1 MSPPKE
7 RTTTVSF
14 RVTEAEK
21 KKLNSIIEILKT
33 NKSDFFR
40 RKVKTLLKV
49 INYDTNN

>member
-1 MSPPKE
+1 MKRKKE
-7 RTTTVSF
+7 QTTTVSF

-21 KKLNSIIEILKT
+21 RKLNSIIEILKT

-49 INYDTNN
+49 INYDTNT